1 MAKVCNT
8 GLGNTG
14 NARTPQKTVTKKVI
28 FGNYF
33 DNSGNPNTIYYARPG
48 TVATS
53 SATITG
59 TGTKFTRLKA
69 GDPIMITGEVRAYIG
84 TIASDTSITGCTD
97 ANGAA
102 ITFAG
107 VTAATYNVFNA
118 GYFTAF
124 INHKDP
130 SRRMYPTP
138 FVKNATDKRAMSIT
152 EGFDDQTK
160 VIVNQAIREFNMVI
174 VGKDATPQLAQKLRQ
189 GKDSDNGMGI
199 WEFDKDGNIW
209 GMLNTTGQ
217 LDQRR
222 IDQNTLDV
230 VYNPGDDKTTPKIM
244 VAFDIL
250 STELDDNIACLAA
263 CDTASDVNANIF
275 VGLLDITAT
284 YSAITT
290 TGFTVELDTIYGS
303 GPAPITDKGLLKTNY
318 VSSSTGLAGKIYNTS
333 DAADVT
339 VTSVTERLDVNGAG
353 TGIYD
358 VVLPAESSG
367 DSYAPKIVRDGR
379 DYSAVNI
386 VPVVIP

>member
-1 MAKVCNT
+1 MAKICNT

-33 DNSGNPNTIYYARPG
+33 DNSGNPNTIYYTRPG
-48 TVATS
+48 TVAT
-53 SATITG
+53 AGTTTLTG
-59 TGTKFTRLKA
+59 TGTDFTRLKA
-69 GDPIMITGEVRAYIG
+69 GDPILVYGETRRYIAA
-84 TIASDTSITGCTD
+84 IASATSLTVTV
-97 ANGAA
+97 AFTTTAS
-102 ITFAG
+102 G
-107 VTAATYNVFNA
+107 VAYNTFNA
-118 GYFTAF
+118 AYFTAF
-124 INHKDP
+124 INHTDP

-138 FVKNATDKRAMSIT
+138 FVKNATDKRAASIT

-199 WEFDKDGNIW
+199 WEYDKDGNIW

-244 VAFDIL
+244 IAFDIL
-250 STELDDNIACLAA
+250 STESDDNIACLAS

-275 VGLLDITAT
+275 VGLLDVSPTWA
-284 YSAITT
+284 SVAT
-290 TGFTVELDTIYGS
+290 TGAVLTLNTIYGS
-303 GPAPITDKGLLKTNY
+303 GPSPITDKGLVKTNFI
-318 VSSSTGLAGKIYNTS
+318 SSSTGTADKIYRTNDTPG
-333 DAADVT
+333 DMT
-339 VTSVTERLDVNGAG
+339 VTTCVERLDANGAG
-353 TGIYD
+353 TGVYD
-358 VVLPAESSG
+358 ITWTATSADNL
-367 DSYAPKIVRDGR
+367 APKIVRDGR
-379 DYSAVNI
+379 DYSAVN
-386 VPVVIP
+386 VLPVVIP